1 MFKKGENP
9 FAKGTGKDDDDDRE
23 ESRGKGKR
31 KKMPRKMKRMAK
43 GR

>member
-9 FAKGTGKDDDDDRE
+9 FAKGGKEDEDRE
-23 ESRGKGKR
+23 DGKR
-31 KKMPRKMKRMAK
+31 KKSKRKSKRVAK

>member
-9 FAKGTGKDDDDDRE
+9 FAKGGKE
-23 ESRGKGKR
+23 EDARADGKR
-31 KKMPRKMKRMAK
+31 KASKRKKATRMMRMAK

>member
-9 FAKGTGKDDDDDRE
+9 FAKGGDKEDSRE
-23 ESRGKGKR
+23 DEGRKGSKR